1 MLKCIVCQTGP
12 CLCVFTVKRDVIS
25 EYFRLN
31 RRHLQSARAT
41 LCLKQH
47 EQRTE
52 LAYVCF
58 VCKGRNGGNIIGT
71 ELLEDSSVW
80 PPKTPFTSLL
90 AQSGCCV
97 FLGLIVHCLLRLAL
111 SVLPVTVYR
120 EISWSEIALITFVLC
135 DLGWGKQG
143 KYVSS
148 SQLRRDLDGR
158 AADVLLHPG
167 GLLITGNQT
176 DGL

>member
-1 MLKCIVCQTGP
+1 M
-12 CLCVFTVKRDVIS
+12 
-25 EYFRLN
+25 
-31 RRHLQSARAT
+31 
-41 LCLKQH
+41 
-47 EQRTE
+47 
-52 LAYVCF
+52 
-58 VCKGRNGGNIIGT
+58 
-71 ELLEDSSVW
+71 
-80 PPKTPFTSLL
+80 
-90 AQSGCCV
+90 

-167 GLLITGNQT
+167 GLLITGN
-176 DGL
+176 